1 LKLSLNLILAA
12 SLLTACG
19 MTDKHVPAH
28 KCQVVVVFDKS
39 NSVSFSDKIPT
50 LEKGLKQSFAVSYTT
65 ATKDI
70 QYSRLIINGQTNI
83 FPVPDRFSKP
93 CLYPDPH
100 TRLEQQE
107 FDDWQTEKRRWMK
120 NGVVQII
127 QLIQSPCTSNST
139 DVFSIFDGIRQVQKN
154 NGPWDSI
161 NVIIFS
167 DMINTTRLINMN
179 TKDITVANASDKG
192 KSICQ
197 SLINS
202 KRLTPGETENL
213 FLTIYTPG
221 NMTQTAFVYH
231 FWEGFFKQWGLHED
245 HYNFQ

>member
-1 LKLSLNLILAA
+1 MDEKWSR
-12 SLLTACG
+12 SDYPVD
-19 MTDKHVPAH
+19 TD
-28 KCQVVVVFDKS
+28 
-39 NSVSFSDKIPT
+39 
-50 LEKGLKQSFAVSYTT
+50 
-65 ATKDI
+65 
-70 QYSRLIINGQTNI
+70 
-83 FPVPDRFSKP
+83 
-93 CLYPDPH
+93 
-100 TRLEQQE
+100 
-107 FDDWQTEKRRWMK
+107 
-120 NGVVQII
+120 
-127 QLIQSPCTSNST
+127 CTINST

-221 NMTQTAFVYH
+221 NMNQTAFVYH